1 MPSRRASYLPITTV
15 VVTIVVLAAVVGVIS
30 YRDIERGRAYVAEVL
45 RHRATGLLMTVGADV
60 RAELG
65 SPDWQRGRIDAFFEE
80 VVAAREGVDYIAL
93 LDDAGKTLIHSD
105 PSQVGSSWPD
115 FPELLQ
121 DPEGRFFDPRRRSQ
135 IRSPWGGGE
144 PAFGS
149 RTVTRGGRRTNE
161 YAFAVDIPAVREA
174 HEWLGRGGRGRLHR
188 DPDATPE
195 VREEAFLSRLSDLL
209 GRPVEGDSRYRLVA
223 VVGLDPTDLEAGAH
237 ASRNYTIMLAGVL
250 LLVGAV
256 AVYFLAAT
264 AHHRSTRTA
273 LANMR
278 SYTKNIIE
286 SMTTALVSSD
296 AHGRIGTVNPGACSL
311 LRSHEHEL
319 VGRSLR
325 DTVRLV
331 PEKESA
337 AVGRVVAGDAP
348 KHEAEARLVVGEREV
363 PVAVS
368 ASLLRDE
375 DGIRTGAVVLLQ
387 DLSEIE
393 ALQEAVE
400 REKHLAAL
408 GRLAAGVAH
417 EVRNPLSSLKGF
429 AQFFRSKFRPGS
441 EEERY
446 SDIMIEEVERLDRVV
461 QELLDFAK
469 PTSPD
474 KTLVDPNELVE
485 QALALVVEDAQF
497 KDVAIERR
505 FAFDL
510 PQVFVDP
517 LQIRQALLNLF
528 LNGIEAMEGGGTLTL
543 ETTVSTEAR
552 GAPSVSVN
560 ISDTGAGMTPD
571 EIAKLFEPFYT
582 TKPNG
587 TGLGLTIV
595 SRILEQNGGRVAVTS
610 VKGEGTTF
618 SALLPIAAHER
629 VAMDGG
635 GGGPSGS

>member
-15 VVTIVVLAAVVGVIS
+15 VVTIVVLAAVVGIIS
-30 YRDIERGRAYVAEVL
+30 YRDIERGRAYVREVL
-45 RHRATGLLMTVGADV
+45 QHQAAGLLMTIGVDI
-60 RAELG
+60 RAELVSQEWRPG
-65 SPDWQRGRIDAFFEE
+65 QIAAFFEE
-80 VVAAREGVDYIAL
+80 VVAAREGLEYIAV
-93 LDDAGKTLIHSD
+93 LDGDGKVLIHSD
-105 PSQVGSSWPD
+105 REQVGAFWPNLD
-115 FPELLQ
+115 ELLA
-121 DPEGRFFDPRRRSQ
+121 DVERPRTDPRRRPRL
-135 IRSPWGGGE
+135 RSPWGGGE

-149 RTVTRGGRRTNE
+149 RTVTSEGRRTNE
-161 YAFAVDIPAVREA
+161 YAFAVELPSISEQRDWLRRQTAQHLRHGVDRPPAVDEGA
-174 HEWLGRGGRGRLHR
+174 L
-188 DPDATPE
+188 AT
-195 VREEAFLSRLSDLL
+195 RLSDLL
-209 GRPVEGDSRYRLVA
+209 GRPIDLGSRYRLVI

-237 ASRNYTIMLAGVL
+237 ASRNYTIMLAGIL

-256 AVYFLAAT
+256 AIYFLAAT

-273 LANMR
+273 LENMR

-286 SMTTALVSSD
+286 SMTTALVSAD
-296 AHGRIGTVNPGACSL
+296 PDGAIATVNPGACSL
-311 LRSHEHEL
+311 LDVPESGL
-319 VGRSLR
+319 VGRGFR
-325 DTVRLV
+325 DVVRLT
-331 PEKESA
+331 PASESA
-337 AVGRVVAGDAP
+337 AVGRVVAGDAA
-348 KHEAEARLVVGEREV
+348 KHEAEARLVVGDREV

-375 DGIRTGAVVLLQ
+375 EGNRSGAVVLLQ
-387 DLSEIE
+387 DLSELE

-400 REKHLAAL
+400 RERHLAAL

-474 KTLVDPNELVE
+474 RTLSDPNDLVE
-485 QALALVVEDAQF
+485 QALALIAEDAQF
-497 KDVAIERR
+497 RDVTIERR
-505 FAFDL
+505 FAPDL

-517 LQIRQALLNLF
+517 LQVRQALLNLF

-543 ETTVSTEAR
+543 ETAVTR
-552 GAPSVSVN
+552 GGQDAPSVSVG
-560 ISDTGAGMTPD
+560 ISDTGEGMTPD

-582 TKPNG
+582 TKPKG

-595 SRILEQNGGRVAVTS
+595 SRILEQNGGQITVTS
-610 VKGEGTTF
+610 ASGEGTTF
-618 SALLPIAAHER
+618 TVRLPIAAHER

-635 GGGPSGS
+635 GGGPVGS